1 VTLTEFLAVRLDEAE
16 RGAKATARRYGPAWS
31 ASGGSLYD
39 ESNPSVHPGPFAT
52 GVWGDLDDEV
62 AEHIARHDPDRE
74 LRRVAGDRQI
84 VALHE
89 PARVWTGSSYADGK
103 CSTCLISESD
113 LYGNEY
119 ETVPCPT
126 LRALAVPYADHED
139 YQPEW
144 RPETAAP

>member
-62 AEHIARHDPDRE
+62 AEHIVRHDP
-74 LRRVAGDRQI
+74 A
-84 VALHE
+84 
-89 PARVWTGSSYADGK
+89 
-103 CSTCLISESD
+103 
-113 LYGNEY
+113 
-119 ETVPCPT
+119 
-126 LRALAVPYADHED
+126 RALAEVEAKRQILDMCAEVIAAHPDADDWPAARARAGVLRAVGGDHMSLAEDVIAALALPYADHPD